1 MNLNTSMESH
11 TTLME
16 QPSALLNLTRENL
29 VETLS
34 QLEPTT
40 RPMIQLPITPTGVS
54 ESNQILM
61 PSVEPSQPK
70 SEINSASLSSNL
82 RSNVKPHVL
91 LEKPPEV
98 RVLKVSEADIKAL
111 CQVISEFQEQFI
123 GY

>member
-1 MNLNTSMESH
+1 MNLNTSVESH

-16 QPSALLNLTRENL
+16 QPSALLNLTKESL
-29 VETLS
+29 VETQL
-34 QLEPTT
+34 QLEHIMQQ
-40 RPMIQLPITPTGVS
+40 MIQLPTTLTGIA
-54 ESNQILM
+54 ESNPILM
-61 PSVEPSQPK
+61 PSVEPLQSK
-70 SEINSASLSSNL
+70 NETNSVNPSSSL

-111 CQVISEFQEQFI
+111 GQVISEFQEQFV